1 MWLQSTFS
9 EIVGADL
16 DPKVKKAVC
25 SGDPHTLT
33 LDGNLYTFNGWGE
46 FLMVK
51 VGDGDVTLQAI
62 ILPIAI
68 GVGQATVIKAVAA
81 CVKGSDGLQV
91 EVATGG
97 DLIA

>member
-1 MWLQSTFS
+1 MDSCYLFRFY
-9 EIVGADL
+9 IAGRF
-16 DPKVKKAVC
+16 AVC
-25 SGDPHTLT
+25 SGDPHMLT

-46 FLMVK
+46 FLMII
-51 VGDGDVTLQAI
+51 VGDGDVMLQAI
-62 ILPIAI
+62 SLPIAI
-68 GVGQATVIKAVAA
+68 GVGQGTVIKAVAA